1 MLPTYISIFTFCTNH
16 AQKTPIGSVNLSNL
30 LTCYTCSFRCL
41 YTYLMYYIFCLIDI
55 YIPASFTTVFD
66 LKTSVNL
73 PDILI
78 FCTNRYL
85 YTCLLYYFF
94 LMTYRHLYTCLMYYF
109 ILHIDNFILAYVL
122 PYLYKD
128 ICILV
133 R

>member
-78 FCTNRYL
+78 FALIDIYIPACCT
-85 YTCLLYYFF
+85 TFF
-94 LMTYRHLYTCLMYYF
+94 MTYRHLYTCLMYYF